1 MHSGLSG
8 GRTERG
14 KKTQEFVLPFETT
27 LDRRVRFGTS
37 EFQVSA
43 ASTAT
48 TVIAATVVMGL
59 SWFWVIME
67 Q

>member
-1 MHSGLSG
+1 MCSGLSG
-8 GRTERG
+8 GKTERG
-14 KKTQEFVLPFETT
+14 KKTQEFMLLFETT

-37 EFQVSA
+37 EFQVPA

-48 TVIAATVVMGL
+48 TVIAATVAMGL
-59 SWFWVIME
+59 SGFWVIIE